1 MHFSVNLGY
10 ILASSNAQKL
20 MRIMPLVIEV
30 FRFSASAGDMA
41 ANRSLLIS
49 QADVFERGNSQSV
62 LRIVS
67 IADRRWCCDGE
78 AEIFLLVSEYPSF
91 RMSDRISE

>member
-1 MHFSVNLGY
+1 
-10 ILASSNAQKL
+10 
-20 MRIMPLVIEV
+20 MPLVIGV

-78 AEIFLLVSEYPSF
+78 AEKFSRWFQNIRVSECQIWYQC
-91 RMSDRISE
+91 DDNL